1 MEFKRQKNAS
11 FDPFKE
17 AIFILMQLNSI
28 SNQPVQTRGD
38 FMVIC
43 RLKHRRYDS
52 NLYFDRIDLWAIFLR
67 RSYQKP
73 ISKNN

>member
-1 MEFKRQKNAS
+1 
-11 FDPFKE
+11 
-17 AIFILMQLNSI
+17 MQLNSI

-38 FMVIC
+38 FMLIC
-43 RLKHRRYDS
+43 RLKNRRYDS

-73 ISKNN
+73 ILKNN